1 MRTEFFS
8 KKCLKKKQLEV
19 DYLFTFGKFY
29 ARKYKQYVKSKIIS
43 LGSFKNNIINNEKE
57 KRSINT
63 FYIPQDLHLK
73 KIWVS
78 LENLE

>member
-1 MRTEFFS
+1 MSQE
-8 KKCLKKKQLEV
+8 KQLEV

-43 LGSFKNNIINNEKE
+43 LGSFKITLSIMKE
-57 KRSINT
+57 KKIDQY
-63 FYIPQDLHLK
+63 FLYPQDLHLK